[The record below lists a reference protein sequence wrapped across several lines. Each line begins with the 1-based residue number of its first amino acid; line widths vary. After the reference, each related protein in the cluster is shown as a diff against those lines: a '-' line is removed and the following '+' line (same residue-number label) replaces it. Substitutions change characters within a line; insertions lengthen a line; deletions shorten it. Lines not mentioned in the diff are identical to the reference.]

1 MEHQQENAYRNAL
14 KTAESSNGDNTTAE
28 NAEDQNNEVQENQN
42 TPKVGAEAGA
52 LGKVKTEFEKKAE
65 QHIENKALFDNKGW
79 RKIDTG
85 NLPSQGK
92 YNDPSMRVKIRAAT
106 VEEIKHYSS
115 LDDTDLLD
123 VSDHINELLN
133 KCCRIEYP
141 ALDRIGIAA
150 GDLREADKYYVFF
163 CIRDLSMDSHQ
174 KYHKLQLRTTCPK
187 CGKHS
192 ESEITSQA
200 FSSYTI
206 PKNIEKYYD
215 AEKRK
220 IVISDP
226 SFEEPLMVSPPSLAV
241 TSAIQKYMQDHV
253 RKQQAAGQPAHF
265 DPKFM
270 IQLQYIVDNPSQITD
285 EYLKNLQKKIG
296 QWTPEKVIAFE
307 YVKNN
312 MDVGVR
318 PQLEIICRNTKSID
332 PSEEVGCADDYSFTA
347 PVAFRF
353 GWRSVFDI
361 SGVVARLFDSDSE

>member
-14 KTAESSNGDNTTAE
+14 KMAESATEGEGNINSGNEGDIG
-28 NAEDQNNEVQENQN
+28 ENQN
-42 TPKVGAEAGA
+42 AVKVGAEPGT
-52 LGKVKTEFEKKAE
+52 LGKVQTEFEKKQI
-65 QHIENKALFDNKGW
+65 QHEESKAIFNNKGW
-79 RKIDTG
+79 RKIDTN

-92 YNDPSMRVKIRAAT
+92 FNDPSMRVKIRAAT

-123 VSDHINELLN
+123 VTDHINELLN
-133 KCCRIEYP
+133 SCCRIEYP
-141 ALDRIGIAA
+141 GLDRIGVAA
-150 GDLREADKYYVFF
+150 GDLKEADKYYVLF
-163 CIRDLSMDSHQ
+163 CIRDLTMDSHQ

-206 PKNIEKYYD
+206 PKNIIKYYD
-215 AEKRK
+215 PTQRK
-220 IVISDP
+220 IVINDP

-241 TSAIQKYMQDHV
+241 TSAITKYMQNHV
-253 RKQQAAGQPAHF
+253 NKQQAAGQAAFF
-265 DPKFM
+265 DQKFM
-270 IQLQYIVDNPSQITD
+270 VELQYIIDSPSQVTD

-296 QWTPEKVIAFE
+296 LWSPEKIIAFE
-307 YVKNN
+307 YLKNN

-332 PSEEVGCADDYSFTA
+332 SSDEVGCTDDFSFTA